1 MSYKQTKKHCRGV
14 GLICVSSSQGCMASV
29 LKVILTFLHKLCPSG
44 NNIKRFAR
52 RLVLFIAFLGSRLS
66 IWLRSWH
73 GKTGTTR
80 RKSTLAEPP
89 SPCAT
94 ASYRTVSPSSP
105 DSRQNLVVCS
115 TVPTSTSVP
124 GLQNFYRGTSQLATA
139 IPSEGAILPPGVD
152 TLTADHIPCL
162 TSSSDGRTPASLS
175 STNLSIHSSTS
186 HGHNIITHSLESLHT
201 PVNQPS
207 GLAGAAHRE
216 PGQGQD
222 ISQSI
227 ERQSRSSP
235 TDGLCRYTHLDIDTS
250 NISFDHACRQ
260 QNYSFN
266 QLCSSA
272 IFDEYGCRRP

>member
-1 MSYKQTKKHCRGV
+1 MLLSSFVQTIPRALLELEPSHV
-14 GLICVSSSQGCMASV
+14 VSCHRCSC
-29 LKVILTFLHKLCPSG
+29 
-44 NNIKRFAR
+44 
-52 RLVLFIAFLGSRLS
+52 LVVA
-66 IWLRSWH
+66 WH
-73 GKTGTTR
+73 LPR
-80 RKSTLAEPP
+80 TLLDAPHHHHEPP

-250 NISFDHACRQ
+250 NISFDHACRR